1 MWKSELEEVVDAGWH
16 REPGKLK
23 HLGLNF
29 EDLIFQEAQ
38 EEDAEFRLEG
48 LILLLTLNLI

>member
-29 EDLIFQEAQ
+29 EDLIFQEVQ
-38 EEDAEFRLEG
+38 EEDAESRLEG
-48 LILLLTLNLI
+48 LILLLTLN